1 MKRFVIHCVAAAAAT
16 ISFGA
21 MAQVKMFDRP
31 PTLEELRASM
41 AAPAQAAAPA
51 PSIPNAG
58 EQRQGEDRVRT
69 RAIVWNQPAAA
80 AAAPAAAGAVAAQAA
95 LPSVASQAPSAQQ
108 AAAGNI
114 GQPVAMPI
122 NFEPGSSRLAGQ
134 ANAFIEPIAMLMR
147 ADPTLRMVVEGHT
160 DAIGSP
166 SRNLMLSWDRAMT
179 VFRVLVERYGI
190 DPARLQPMGRGSM
203 DPIDAANPEGAV
215 NRRVQFRPIG

>member
-1 MKRFVIHCVAAAAAT
+1 MKRFVIHCVAAAAAM

-21 MAQVKMFDRP
+21 VAQVKMFDRP

-41 AAPAQAAAPA
+41 AAPAPAAAPA

-58 EQRQGEDRVRT
+58 EQRQGEDRVRS

-95 LPSVASQAPSAQQ
+95 LPSVASQAPSAQH
-108 AAAGNI
+108 AAAGNV

-122 NFEPGSSRLAGQ
+122 NFEPGSSRLVGQ

-160 DAIGSP
+160 DSSGSP

-179 VFRVLVERYGI
+179 VFKVLVERYGI
-190 DPARLQPMGRGSM
+190 DPVRLQPMGKGSM
-203 DPIDAANPEGAV
+203 EPIDAGNPEGAV